1 MAFYL
6 FFAIALIGI
15 IITAVHYYLE
25 KKDTGQTTVS
35 RQTFFLLARF
45 CSAVLYLPWIIYSWD
60 PGRGSFGK
68 AILSI
73 PLMLLHIMKTVS
85 GGANYDNVIGL
96 AGLAEKSGASA
107 GFLMFYSGFLYWIMV
122 SVPFF
127 GVWAVLGLFFNR
139 IRFWFDTSRYSS
151 KRTVYIFNGAG
162 SRSIGLAQ
170 SIRESG
176 EDDGPKCAFLFCNVN
191 SGPDEETRKAIKKI
205 GGSFSGVSPASLI
218 KLVRY
223 FSSKGLS
230 GLDELMGKKSV
241 RYFLLEDEQKNFSDT
256 VAILKAAENLD
267 RDRAKRVRINVLLQ
281 SSELDNILDAQDKN
295 GILVKVLDAGRICA
309 QDLFSGRP
317 LFSCLKG
324 DDNAIN
330 LVIFGKGKTAEE
342 LLRCAVWMG
351 QLGRASLG
359 IRYIG
364 VDAAKLQK
372 NLQMTCPALF
382 DPAAAGGEKYE
393 IRFDRIEDEDYP
405 VLEQADIDDAN
416 YVIFAGEND
425 DVNIRMAMWFRTWF
439 SRRTPVSRPQPFTAV
454 YVQDAR
460 KAERAGR
467 LRIQESR
474 EPYDLCVFGMENR
487 LFSARNLLHNKLTER
502 AFRVQLSYNLDD
514 PDQEPTAEQIRSTWD
529 QLNASVYNFRS
540 SEASALY
547 IVNRLYDAGVI
558 DEPLQ
563 EEIDRKRIDALTESY
578 EIVLRDREV
587 LEKLSVT
594 EHRRWVAY
602 MAVNGWV
609 AMTEEEMKEWMKVRG
624 SREHKDYM
632 RLRHA
637 CMVPWD
643 ALDEVD
649 VLKGKEVGFYKEAD
663 RKIVKGVRNFL
674 A

>member
-6 FFAIALIGI
+6 FFGIALL
-15 IITAVHYYLE
+15 AAACMALHCYVE
-25 KKDTGQTTVS
+25 KKDTGKSSVS
-35 RQTFFLLARF
+35 KQTFFLLALF

-60 PGRGSFGK
+60 PGTGSLGK
-68 AILSI
+68 AILSV
-73 PLMLLHIMKTVS
+73 PLMFLHIMKTVS
-85 GGANYDNVIGL
+85 GGANYDNVISL
-96 AGLAEKSGASA
+96 ASLAEKSGANA
-107 GFLMFYSGFLYWIMV
+107 GFLWFYSGLLYWIMV
-122 SVPFF
+122 SVPFL

-139 IRFWFDTSRYSS
+139 IRYWFDTSRYSS
-151 KRTVYIFNGAG
+151 KRTVYIFNGTG
-162 SRSIGLAQ
+162 SRSIGLAK
-170 SIRESG
+170 SIRKSE
-176 EDDGPKCAFLFCNVN
+176 EDGGKKCAFLFCNVN

-205 GGSFSGVSPASLI
+205 GGSFSGDSPASLI

-267 RDRAKRVRINVLLQ
+267 RDRAKRVRM
-281 SSELDNILDAQDKN
+281 
-295 GILVKVLDAGRICA
+295 
-309 QDLFSGRP
+309 
-317 LFSCLKG
+317 G

-502 AFRVQLSYNLDD
+502 AFWVQLSYNLDD

>member
-6 FFAIALIGI
+6 FFGIALL
-15 IITAVHYYLE
+15 AAACMALHCYVE
-25 KKDTGQTTVS
+25 KKDTGKSSVS
-35 RQTFFLLARF
+35 KQTFFLLALF

-60 PGRGSFGK
+60 PGTGSLGK
-68 AILSI
+68 AILSV
-73 PLMLLHIMKTVS
+73 PLMFLHIMKTVS
-85 GGANYDNVIGL
+85 GGANYDNVISL
-96 AGLAEKSGASA
+96 ASLAEKSGANA
-107 GFLMFYSGFLYWIMV
+107 GFLWFYSGLLYWIMV
-122 SVPFF
+122 SVPFL

-139 IRFWFDTSRYSS
+139 IRYWFDTSRYSS
-151 KRTVYIFNGAG
+151 KRTVYIFNGTG
-162 SRSIGLAQ
+162 SRSIGLAK
-170 SIRESG
+170 SIRKSE
-176 EDDGPKCAFLFCNVN
+176 EDGGKKCAFLFCNVN
-191 SGPDEETRKAIKKI
+191 SDPDEETRKAIKKI
-205 GGSFSGVSPASLI
+205 GGSYSGDSPASLI

-230 GLDELMGKKSV
+230 GLDKSMGKKSV

-256 VAILKAAENLD
+256 VAILKASEKLD
-267 RDRAKRVRINVLLQ
+267 RDRAGRVRINVLLQ
-281 SSELDNILDAQDKN
+281 SNELDNILDAKDKN

-309 QDLFSGRP
+309 QDLFGGRP

-324 DDNAIN
+324 DDHAIN

-351 QLGRASLG
+351 QLDRASLG

-364 VDAAKLQK
+364 EDAESLQEKLQV
-372 NLQMTCPALF
+372 TCPALF

-393 IRFDRIEDEDYP
+393 IRFDRIGDEDYLR
-405 VLEQADIDDAN
+405 LEQADINGAN
-416 YVIFAGEND
+416 YVIFAGDND
-425 DVNIRMAMWFRTWF
+425 DVNIRMAMWFRTWY
-439 SRRTPVSRPQPFTAV
+439 SRRMPVGRPQPLTAV

-460 KAERAGR
+460 KADRAR
-467 LRIQESR
+467 QLRIQESR
-474 EPYDLCVFGMENR
+474 EPYDFCVFGMENK

-514 PDQEPTAEQIRSTWD
+514 PDQKPTAEQITATWD
-529 QLNASVYNFRS
+529 QLNDSVYNFRS

-563 EEIDRKRIDALTESY
+563 EEMDRKRIDALTESY
-578 EIVLRDREV
+578 KIVLQDKEV
-587 LEKLSVT
+587 LERLSVT
-594 EHRRWVAY
+594 EHSRWIAY

-609 AMTEEEMKEWMKVRG
+609 SMTAEEMKEWMKVRG
-624 SREHKDYM
+624 SNEHKDYL

-637 CMVPWD
+637 CMVSWD

-663 RKIVKGVRNFL
+663 RKIVRGVRNFL
-674 A
+674 V